1 MYFSSFFTDVDDHD
15 AVVDLLLVVVI
26 QVFFTFAI
34 HRCSFSGTVT

>member
-26 QVFFTFAI
+26 QVTFAF